1 MLMQAVTG
9 HVDRKPRTGRY
20 VMLKNSFFVA
30 MLMATFCFANAQGAT
45 PVKGGTCYGTPQSL
59 TCEYLGK
66 VTVKEIY
73 EKGWR
78 VVAYVKEGTNNI
90 TVVIEEQ
97 R

>member
-1 MLMQAVTG
+1 
-9 HVDRKPRTGRY
+9 
-20 VMLKNSFFVA
+20 MLKKCAAAVA
-30 MLMATFCFANAQGAT
+30 MMAICGLTNAQAAPTGA
-45 PVKGGTCYGTPQSL
+45 PAKGGLCYGTPQAL
-59 TCEYLGK
+59 NCEYLGK

-78 VVAYVKEGTNNI
+78 VVAYVKEGPNSI